1 MMMKTMLMSQL
12 NRVKRKIK
20 KIDFRERDIV
30 TINPDA
36 EIKGNVLISYIIGP
50 FLLKPGQLVSNS
62 HTNQWECL
70 QIAKTFLVLGYS
82 VDIISWNNQKFVPK
96 RNYSFFIDIHNNLER
111 LSPLINQDCVKILH
125 ITGAHWLF
133 QNQAEYGRLLALQQ
147 RRGITLIPRRIVP
160 SSMGIEHADFATIK
174 GNQFTINTFRY
185 AQKPTYRIPT
195 STPVL
200 HPWQEDKDYEACRN
214 RFLWL
219 GGGGM
224 VHKGLDL
231 VLEAFAEMPEYHLT
245 VCGSVQS
252 EKDFENAFYRE
263 LYQTP
268 NIHTI
273 GWIDVSSSK
282 FLEITK
288 NCIGLIYPSCSEG
301 CSGSVV
307 ACLHA
312 GLIPIVSYESGV
324 DVNDFGF
331 ILKDCSINEIKNSV
345 KTLSSLSTQ
354 ELELRA
360 KKAWEFARENHTR
373 EKFSEAYRHFVTD
386 VLGVRGEN

>member
-1 MMMKTMLMSQL
+1 MMMNTMLMSQL

-20 KIDFRERDIV
+20 EIYSRERDIV

-62 HTNQWECL
+62 HTNQWECS

-111 LSPLINQDCVKILH
+111 LSPLLNQDCVKIIH

-147 RRGITLIPRRIVP
+147 RRGVTLIPRRIVP
-160 SSMGIEHADFATIK
+160 PSFGIEYADFATIL
-174 GNQFTINTFRY
+174 GNQFTISTFRY
-185 AQKPTYRIPT
+185 AQKPIYQIPI
-195 STPVL
+195 STTVL
-200 HPWQEDKDYEACRN
+200 YPWQEDKDYEACRN

-224 VHKGLDL
+224 IHKGLDL

-252 EKDFENAFYRE
+252 EKDFENAFHRE

-301 CSGSVV
+301 GGGSVV
-307 ACLHA
+307 TCLHA
-312 GLIPIVSYESGV
+312 GLIPIVSYESSV
-324 DVNDFGF
+324 DVIDFGLT
-331 ILKDCSINEIKNSV
+331 LKDCSIDEIKNSV
-345 KTLSSLSTQ
+345 KRLSSLSTQ

-373 EKFSEAYRHFVTD
+373 EKFSEAYRHFVTN
-386 VLGVRGEN
+386 VLGIGREN